1 VPLFERL
8 ADEDFAY
15 LTTIGRT
22 SGKPHRIEIWFAVDG
37 RRLYLLSGGGDAA
50 DWVKN
55 LRRNGRV
62 RVQVG
67 TRSVAARARIAR
79 AGAEDRHARELLD
92 AKYMSWEPGKRLSS
106 WAREAVPVAIDLPAR

>member
-1 VPLFERL
+1 MFERL

-15 LTTIGRT
+15 LTTTGRKT
-22 SGKPHRIEIWFAVDG
+22 GRAHRIEIWFAVDRG
-37 RRLYLLSGGGDAA
+37 RLYLLAGGGDKA

-55 LRRNGRV
+55 IRKNGRV

-79 AGAEDRHARELLD
+79 QGPEDRNARELLD
-92 AKYMSWEPGKRLSS
+92 AKYMAWTAKKKLSS
-106 WAREAVPVAIDLPAR
+106 WARGATPVVIDLPR